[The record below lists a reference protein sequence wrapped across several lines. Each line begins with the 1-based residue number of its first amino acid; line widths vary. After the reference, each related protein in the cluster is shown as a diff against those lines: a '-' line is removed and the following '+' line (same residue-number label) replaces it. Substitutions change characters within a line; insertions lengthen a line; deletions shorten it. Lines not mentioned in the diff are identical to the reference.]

1 MPHYNRI
8 LITGAAG
15 RLGSQLRAG
24 LAPLAKVIRLADR
37 ELLGPLAAHEEEA
50 VFDLADMEAT
60 IAATEGCDAI
70 VHFGGAPTERDKVAL
85 DPETVSDTIGVL
97 LKYQDDIARI
107 EQGEGRRILNE
118 VKAELAAAE

>member
-37 ELLGPLAAHEEEA
+37 EPLGPLAAHEEEA
-50 VFDLADMEAT
+50 IFDLADMDAT

-70 VHFGGAPTERDKVAL
+70 VHFGGAPTEREWQVIL
-85 DPETVSDTIGVL
+85 DSSIRGSYHVYEG
-97 LKYQDDIARI
+97 ARKH
-107 EQGEGRRILNE
+107 G
-118 VKAELAAAE
+118 